1 MLRKTYSVWLLG
13 LLGAILMAAPARSQL
28 VEGDFPLDAVL
39 NSGNVDLSWQQPTAD
54 NFTTDYY
61 LVYKAEVS
69 AMTML
74 PQAGI
79 SWTLIDSTSDTGY
92 VDSTAPPKDT
102 AFVYLVKAF
111 SSSKQSLSSNIAV
124 VFVNPF
130 DYHRDRVTITSTPS
144 LYATVDSLYTY
155 KVTAVSDSPKAVF
168 HYRLV
173 EHPELMVMDSTGLIT
188 WIPQATGY
196 REVEVIVT
204 SSLGGEAKQDFVV
217 RVAMIDAQVAGNV
230 TDTLGHPLSHVV
242 IHLYRT
248 AIPLVIAGGVVPLPW
263 DFFDYKAETDSAGNY
278 SINHVEGGRYFV
290 RAVPLDQNYLPEW
303 YNNVQDIK
311 DATPIGVTKD
321 STYAAAFALKN
332 RFYRL
337 PKFTVSGSVTDTT
350 GVAIKGALVV
360 FARAGFVFN
369 EAKEDL
375 SEWTNEEDFRD
386 FFKNAI
392 HDKDV
397 DHRFDLDDIH
407 SPYVFG
413 THTDSTG
420 AYKDTLPEGYY
431 IAFASSKGYFRSF
444 YNNKQNLLAA
454 DVLDLVSDTTG
465 INFKLIPVPPVV
477 LGQING
483 SVLDSTSSAGVPA
496 RMIAFR
502 DVWDY
507 RDTLKMHVAGAYFV
521 DADTTG
527 AYTFTN
533 LPPGYYKIL
542 ALPLG
547 GYAPSFYSLT
557 GPTVRWKEATA
568 VQIDGNSV
576 SGINIYVM
584 PIPDSVSG
592 YSSISGAVTSS
603 GPSGSVTVSSV
614 TGVSGAIV
622 YATDADGNVEGYGVT
637 DGSGNYTITGLTQE
651 TFNVFTDAF
660 GYTSSGSA
668 SSSTTYNSDGTAT
681 AGSASLSVTP
691 ESPLAVK
698 TPSAVQPTSYSLEQ
712 NYPNPFNP
720 TTQIAFNIAQT
731 ERVDIS
737 IFNIL
742 GQKVATVVDGEMG
755 SGAHIVM
762 WNGRNQNGELLPSGV
777 YFYRLSTPNFTAV
790 KKMLLL
796 K

>member
-1 MLRKTYSVWLLG
+1 MLRKTYTICLLG
-13 LLGAILMAAPARSQL
+13 LTGIILMA
-28 VEGDFPLDAVL
+28 FPVRAQTAGGSFGLSAVL
-39 NSGNVDLSWQQPTAD
+39 NGGNVDLSWQQPS
-54 NFTTDYY
+54 NFTVSYY
-61 LVYKAEVS
+61 LVYKAEVGIVPPNS
-69 AMTML
+69 L
-74 PQAGI
+74 PAQI
-79 SWTLIDSTSDTGY
+79 NWTQIDSTTDTNY
-92 VDSTAPPKDT
+92 VDTTAPAKDT
-102 AFVYLVKAF
+102 AFAYIVKGF
-111 SSSKQSLSSNIAV
+111 KPSVGVLSSNMAI
-124 VFVNPF
+124 VFVNPIS
-130 DYHRDRVTITSTPS
+130 YHKDHVTITSTPS
-144 LYATVDSLYTY
+144 LNATVDSLYTY
-155 KVTAVSDSPKAVF
+155 QVTAVSDSPSAVL
-168 HYRLV
+168 HYSLGQ
-173 EHPELMVMDSTGLIT
+173 HPDSMTISSTGLIT
-188 WIPQATGY
+188 WTPKLGGY
-196 REVEVIVT
+196 REIEVVVN
-204 SSLGGEAKQDFVV
+204 SSLGGEARQDYTV
-217 RVAMIDAQVAGNV
+217 RVARIDATISGLV
-230 TDTLGHPLSHVV
+230 TDTLSHALPHVM
-242 IHLYRT
+242 IHLYGT
-248 AIPLVIAGGVVPLPW
+248 AMPLVIVGGGPLPVG
-263 DFFDYKAETDSAGNY
+263 FFGYQAETDSTGHY
-278 SINHVEGGRYFV
+278 SITHLDGGKYFV
-290 RAVPLDQNYLPEW
+290 QAVPLNPNYLPEW
-303 YNNVQDIK
+303 YNNVQNLK
-311 DATPIGVTKD
+311 DATPIAVTKD
-321 STYAAAFALKN
+321 SAYTANFTLKS
-332 RFYRL
+332 RFYQL
-337 PKFTVSGSVTDTT
+337 PKFTVSGNVTDTN
-350 GVAIKGALVV
+350 GVAVKGALVV
-360 FARAGFVFN
+360 FTRTGFVFN

-375 SEWTNEEDFRD
+375 NEWMSDENFRD
-386 FFKNAI
+386 FFEDAI
-392 HDKDV
+392 HDKAV

-413 THTDSTG
+413 TYADSNG
-420 AYKDTLPEGYY
+420 VYKDTLPEGDY
-431 IAFASSKGYFRSF
+431 IGIAEAKGYYRVF
-444 YNNKQNLLAA
+444 YNNESNLLSA
-454 DVLDLVSDTTG
+454 DILKLTGDTTG

-637 DGSGNYTITGLTQE
+637 DGSGNYTITGLTQG